1 MRILVIRRD
10 NIGDLVCTTPLLAA
24 LRERYPA
31 AHIAALVNSYN
42 AAVLDGNPHVDE
54 VHRYTKLKHRSPGES
69 AAAIVRARLK
79 MMARLRQHT
88 FDYIILGKAGFD
100 SHGLGIARWL
110 KRRHIVGFEPAGKD
124 VQAITLKVPGEPD
137 PAHHE
142 VEVMQELG
150 RAVDV
155 PRADGPLRVYPDP
168 SRTQAWRT
176 RLARPALRERP
187 VWIAIHVSAR
197 QSSRQF
203 VPERWVELIR
213 RLTASGEAGV
223 VLLWSP
229 GAAADSRHPGDD
241 EKAAAILAALKGAE
255 AVMPAPTSELADLIA
270 VLSLCNGFIGADG
283 GAMHLAAALGLPIVA
298 VFEDLQIK
306 RQRWYPWQARHELVS
321 PAAGDIADI
330 SIDQVVQAWQKLGSR
345 GARPE

>member
-1 MRILVIRRD
+1 
-10 NIGDLVCTTPLLAA
+10 
-24 LRERYPA
+24 
-31 AHIAALVNSYN
+31 
-42 AAVLDGNPHVDE
+42 
-54 VHRYTKLKHRSPGES
+54 
-69 AAAIVRARLK
+69 
-79 MMARLRQHT
+79 
-88 FDYIILGKAGFD
+88 
-100 SHGLGIARWL
+100 
-110 KRRHIVGFEPAGKD
+110 
-124 VQAITLKVPGEPD
+124 
-137 PAHHE
+137 
-142 VEVMQELG
+142 
-150 RAVDV
+150 
-155 PRADGPLRVYPDP
+155 
-168 SRTQAWRT
+168 
-176 RLARPALRERP
+176 
-187 VWIAIHVSAR
+187 VSAR